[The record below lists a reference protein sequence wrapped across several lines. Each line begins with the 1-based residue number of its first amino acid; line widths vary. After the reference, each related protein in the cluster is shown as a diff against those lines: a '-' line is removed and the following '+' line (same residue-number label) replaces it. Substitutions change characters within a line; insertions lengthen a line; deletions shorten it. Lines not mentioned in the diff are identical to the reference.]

1 MINKSRIDLCLI
13 VSKFSATCWE
23 FIFRFPDAK
32 IIGTPASEAKLNF
45 INALPRKK
53 YEVNCHDKAQLF
65 SLNSQL
71 ENEGVQLF
79 YIDGDV
85 ATNSICA
92 VAHGVALGKLA
103 KNCTFGSLCSKLVFF
118 KTDVKS
124 ITTS

>member
-1 MINKSRIDLCLI
+1 MALKQTVFYFFNKIRFQ
-13 VSKFSATCWE
+13 KFLQTYLLDVWGSNTY
-23 FIFRFPDAK
+23 K
-32 IIGTPASEAKLNF
+32 
-45 INALPRKK
+45 RKK

-103 KNCTFGSLCSKLVFF
+103 K
-118 KTDVKS
+118 KTLHFWQFM
-124 ITTS
+124 